1 MNFAQILLVIDKMV
15 VTMFAII
22 GTLVTGG
29 RVLPLE
35 VRAATIP
42 QPKRRK

>member
-1 MNFAQILLVIDKMV
+1 MDFAQILLFIDKMV
-15 VTMFAII
+15 VTMFAIT
-22 GTLVTGG
+22 GALVTGRRG
-29 RVLPLE
+29 LQVG